1 MAAIRLS
8 KLGFVFQQFNL
19 IGSLTA
25 LENVEL
31 PMQLR
36 GGKSREEIRRRAV
49 ELLTEVGLQERLDHF
64 PNMLSGGE

>member
-1 MAAIRLS
+1 
-8 KLGFVFQQFNL
+8 
-19 IGSLTA
+19 LTA

-36 GGKSREEIRRRAV
+36 GKLNRDEIKKRATQ
-49 ELLTEVGLQERLDHF
+49 LLKDVGLAKRLDHF